1 MQRAPEDRYFAV
13 IFRSELSSDPA
24 GYQDAAAEMEAIAA
38 RQPGYLGF
46 HSARS
51 DGHGISISYWQTD
64 DDIRR
69 FKSHADHLWA
79 QREGRN
85 RWYRRYSVEVCEVQR
100 HYQFDRAADTG
111 ARE

>member
-1 MQRAPEDRYFAV
+1 MRPAPEGRYFAV
-13 IFRSELSSDPA
+13 IFRSELSKDDA

-51 DGHGISISYWQTD
+51 NGEGISISYWQAEA
-64 DDIRR
+64 DIQR
-69 FKSHADHLWA
+69 FKSNADHLWA

-85 RWYRRYSVEVCEVQR
+85 RWYERYSVEVCEVQR
-100 HYQFDRAADTG
+100 HYRFERAPDSG
-111 ARE
+111 ARA